1 MTQPTHDAVMEALS
15 RVIDPELHRPITDL
29 GMVSSVDIAEDGVVR
44 VEVLLTVAG
53 CPLKDT
59 ITADTRREVSTVE
72 GVTEV
77 QVSLGVMNDEQKA
90 ELRRRLRGGAAE
102 PVVPFTQPGNLTR
115 VYAVTSG
122 KGGVGKSSVTANLA
136 AAMAAQGLSVGVVD
150 ADIYGFS
157 IPRMLG
163 VERVPTQLDGMIVPP
178 VAHGVK
184 VISIGMFVED
194 TQPVV
199 VLAGFSCRPRSGLG
213 VWGANPGSSDSYFAV
228 VGPAALV
235 GRVADVWRSRHSS
248 AQVCCI
254 ILT

>member
-1 MTQPTHDAVMEALS
+1 MTQPTHDAVMEALA

-29 GMVSSVDIAEDGVVR
+29 GMVSSVDIAEDGVVS
-44 VEVLLTVAG
+44 VEVPLTVAG

-59 ITADTRREVSTVE
+59 ITADTRREVSAVE

-136 AAMAAQGLSVGVVD
+136 AAMAGAWAWST
-150 ADIYGFS
+150 
-157 IPRMLG
+157 
-163 VERVPTQLDGMIVPP
+163 PTSTASPFPACWGWSGCPP
-178 VAHGVK
+178 
-184 VISIGMFVED
+184 
-194 TQPVV
+194 
-199 VLAGFSCRPRSGLG
+199 
-213 VWGANPGSSDSYFAV
+213 SSTA
-228 VGPAALV
+228 
-235 GRVADVWRSRHSS
+235 
-248 AQVCCI
+248 
-254 ILT
+254 